1 MLNTLFQWID
11 TNQVLLTLI
20 GAGSLLISVA
30 SLLLLPWLV
39 AQIPY
44 DYFAHDKREPPR
56 WKELH
61 PVLRLMVL
69 IVKNGIGLTL
79 LLAGIAMLV
88 LPGQGLLGI
97 LMGLILMDYPGKF
110 RLERKIVSRPKFLK
124 FINWLRHK
132 QQEPSLILEPPKEP

>member
-1 MLNTLFQWID
+1 MLNTLLQWID
-11 TNQVLLTLI
+11 TNQILLTLI
-20 GAGSLLISVA
+20 GAGSLLVSVA

-44 DYFAHDKREPPR
+44 DYFAHDKREPPK
-56 WKELH
+56 WKQLH

-69 IVKNGIGLTL
+69 ILKNGIGLAL

-110 RLERKIVSRPKFLK
+110 QLERKIVSRPKLLK

-132 QQEPSLILEPPKEP
+132 QEQPSLTLEPPQEP

>member
-1 MLNTLFQWID
+1 MLNTLIQWID
-11 TNQVLLTLI
+11 TNQALLTLI

-110 RLERKIVSRPKFLK
+110 RIERKIVSRPKLLK

>member
-1 MLNTLFQWID
+1 MLNTLIQWID
-11 TNQVLLTLI
+11 TNQALLTLI

-69 IVKNGIGLTL
+69 IVKNGIGLAL

-110 RLERKIVSRPKFLK
+110 RIERKIVSRPKLLK